1 MLHMVRMGKIEM
13 TKGEALVLM
22 VQGKKVRNRNIS
34 LPYWM
39 YMDENWNVWDC
50 YGNAINMN
58 AESTHGW
65 REVIDQL
72 IPVSL
77 DPQNHQLEEK

>member
-1 MLHMVRMGKIEM
+1 M

-22 VQGKKVRNRNIS
+22 VQGKKVRNRNQC
-34 LPYWM
+34 LPY
-39 YMDENWNVWDC
+39 YMHMDNNWNVWDSWGC
-50 YGNAINMN
+50 SVNMN

-77 DPQNHQLEEK
+77 DPQNHLPEEK